1 MSKNVLGPKYDK
13 KSVSVQPRPQNHHG
27 YICVTSNLKKV
38 IIFRR
43 RVHSFTILDITTFEI
58 HKAK

>member
-1 MSKNVLGPKYDK
+1 MTK
-13 KSVSVQPRPQNHHG
+13 KSVSVQPRPQNHG
-27 YICVTSNLKKV
+27 YIGVTSNFKKV

-43 RVHSFTILDITTFEI
+43 RVHSFAILDITTFEI

>member
-1 MSKNVLGPKYDK
+1 MSKNVLGSKYDK
-13 KSVSVQPRPQNHHG
+13 EIHLVQPRPQKHG
-27 YICVTSNLKKV
+27 YICVTSNIKKV

-43 RVHSFTILDITTFEI
+43 RVHLFTILDITTFEI

>member
-1 MSKNVLGPKYDK
+1 MTK
-13 KSVSVQPRPQNHHG
+13 KSISAQPRPQKHG
-27 YICVTSNLKKV
+27 YISVTSNLKKV

-43 RVHSFTILDITTFEI
+43 RVHLFIILDIKKFEI